1 MKEFLLYILYYD
13 LFYYFSH
20 RLLHTRL
27 LYPIHKIHH
36 INIHPK
42 YYDYYTI
49 HILEIPL
56 TSIGLFLSIY
66 LYKLYIYQLLCSI
79 IFINIRGILEHDNTF
94 ICFIGKHHLIH
105 HKYFKCNYGEYWLDY
120 LFGTLQ
126 NCKIEE

>member
-56 TSIGLFLSIY
+56 TSVGLFLSI
-66 LYKLYIYQLLCSI
+66 
-79 IFINIRGILEHDNTF
+79 
-94 ICFIGKHHLIH
+94 
-105 HKYFKCNYGEYWLDY
+105 
-120 LFGTLQ
+120 
-126 NCKIEE
+126 